1 MTTCPRCA
9 CSTVLPP
16 ITVAT
21 AAKLVGQHAAHLDIT
36 LDEAA
41 AILAAEHN

>member
-1 MTTCPRCA
+1 
-9 CSTVLPP
+9 VPP
-16 ITVAT
+16 ITDAT

-41 AILAAEHN
+41 AILAAEHNQGRTCPPVPHA

>member
-1 MTTCPRCA
+1 MRLLDGA
-9 CSTVLPP
+9 AAP

-36 LDEAA
+36 LDDAA